1 MVVSFTSI
9 RSVLIRSLNKR
20 TWRVKRMNGLEIE
33 NLKNAGTVSF
43 LCLEKGRAD
52 RMIECI

>member
-1 MVVSFTSI
+1 
-9 RSVLIRSLNKR
+9 
-20 TWRVKRMNGLEIE
+20 MNGLEIE